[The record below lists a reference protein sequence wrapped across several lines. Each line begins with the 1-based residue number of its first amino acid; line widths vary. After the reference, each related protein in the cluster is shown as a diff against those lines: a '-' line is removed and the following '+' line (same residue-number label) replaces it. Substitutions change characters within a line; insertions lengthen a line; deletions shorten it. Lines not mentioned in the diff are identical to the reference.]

1 MSGNN
6 GTMAA
11 TRHTLTLAHSGD
23 PDDCF
28 MWWPITG
35 KINPDGTRWPGAD
48 GKPAIDTGRFT
59 FEPIP
64 GDIEQFN
71 RRAIDY
77 GDYDITALSVRAY
90 PEVRQ
95 RYAITHC
102 GSSFGEGY
110 GPKVVRHEDDF
121 ELAELESLRRPEVTV
136 AIPGKKTT
144 AFLVLNLL
152 IGKTWMA
159 PLTRFVE
166 TPFEKIIPAVAEKRT
181 KLGLVIHE
189 AQVSYEDAGLRQ
201 VIDLGSWWKQTRN
214 LPLPLGVN
222 AIRRDFDGRFGEGA
236 QAEIVGLL
244 RRSIEHALKH
254 RQESLNYT
262 LPFAMANAKASKTEM
277 PDLER
282 IDRYVSM
289 YVTRLTVDMGVAGAG
304 AIRKVLSEGHAA
316 GLCPEPGE
324 VDVV

>member
-1 MSGNN
+1 MTGP
-6 GTMAA
+6 
-11 TRHTLTLAHSGD
+11 RHTLTLAHSGD

-35 KINPDGTRWPGAD
+35 KIDPSGKRWPGED
-48 GKPAIDTGRFT
+48 GKPAIDTGRFS
-59 FEPIP
+59 FEPIA
-64 GDIEQFN
+64 GDIEHFN
-71 RRAIDY
+71 RRAIEH

-90 PEVRQ
+90 TEARH
-95 RYAITHC
+95 RYALTHC

-110 GPKVVRHEDDF
+110 GPKVVRHEDNF
-121 ELAELESLRRPEVTV
+121 ELSEVEALRSPDVTV
-136 AIPGKKTT
+136 AIPGRKTT
-144 AFLVLNLL
+144 AFMVLNLL
-152 IGKTWMA
+152 IGKLWM
-159 PLTRFVE
+159 PPPSRFVE
-166 TPFEKIIPAVAEKRT
+166 TPFDKIIPAVAEKHVRA
-181 KLGLVIHE
+181 GLVIHE

-222 AIRRDFDGRFGEGA
+222 AIRRDLDGRFGDGSE
-236 QAEIVGLL
+236 AEVVSLL
-244 RRSIEHALKH
+244 HRSIEHALKH
-254 RQESLNYT
+254 REQSLNYT
-262 LPFAMANAKASKTEM
+262 LPFAMANARASGTAD

-289 YVTRLTVDMGVAGAG
+289 YVTRLTVDMGTAGRD
-304 AIRKVLSEGHAA
+304 AIRKLLREGHAA